1 MCVCACVSV
10 TVCACVGKCM
20 VGMCVVHVN
29 MCTYIYIWV
38 ILLKTGQNCDKEGKN
53 SV

>member
-29 MCTYIYIWV
+29 MCTYIYMGHSPENWSK
-38 ILLKTGQNCDKEGKN
+38 L
-53 SV
+53 